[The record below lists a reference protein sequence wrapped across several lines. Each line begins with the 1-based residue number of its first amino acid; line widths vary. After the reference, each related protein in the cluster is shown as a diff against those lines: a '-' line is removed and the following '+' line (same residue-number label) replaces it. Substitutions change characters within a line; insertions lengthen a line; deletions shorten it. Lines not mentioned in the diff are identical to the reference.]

1 MNITV
6 TGMGY
11 VGLVTAACLAE
22 VGHQVTGFDID
33 ENKIASL
40 LKGEIDIYEPGLKEL
55 IIQNLS
61 KQQLIFT
68 SQSSEAY
75 QNPDCILITVGTPDN
90 GDGTVNLSYLY
101 KSIQTL
107 TENLQISTFVAIK
120 STVPV
125 GTCEKVQQMI
135 NGSLRVPL
143 SVRVISN
150 PEFLREGSGIYDTF
164 HSDRIII
171 GTDDELTKVFFS
183 KLYQPF
189 NVPIVHTQI
198 KSAEMVKYASN
209 AFLATKIS
217 FINEVA
223 NLCELSGADINE
235 VANGIGLDKRIG
247 NSFLNAG
254 IGYGGACFPKDTTAF
269 VQFSEDNGYQFEI
282 LKATIR
288 VNQKQRKWL
297 VNEVKNIYKSLIG
310 LEIAVLGLSF
320 KPHTDDIRGA
330 PSVEIIE
337 KLLLEGAKITVYDPV
352 SSENIGKIYS
362 NVVIASTIEE
372 AIHEK
377 QVALILTE
385 WPGIK
390 EFNLC
395 QFQNLMRTPII
406 IDGRNCYSLEEAKQA
421 GITYYSV
428 GRMKVNSIN

>member
-22 VGHQVTGFDID
+22 VGYQVTGFDID

-40 LKGEIDIYEPGLKEL
+40 LKGELDIYEPGLKEL
-55 IIQNLS
+55 IVQNLRN
-61 KQQLIFT
+61 QQLIFT
-68 SQSSEAY
+68 SQSSYAY

-90 GDGTVNLSYLY
+90 GSGTVNLSYLY
-101 KSIQTL
+101 EAIQTL
-107 TENLQISTFVAIK
+107 TENLQKSTYVAIK

-125 GTCEKVQQMI
+125 GTCEKIQQKI
-135 NGSLRVPL
+135 NNSLPSQL
-143 SVRVISN
+143 SVKVVSN

-171 GTDDELTKVFFS
+171 GTEDELTKEFFN
-183 KLYQPF
+183 KIYQPF
-189 NVPIVHTQI
+189 NVPIVYTQL
-198 KSAEMVKYASN
+198 KSAEMVKYAAN

-223 NLCELSGADINE
+223 NLCELSGADIKE

-254 IGYGGACFPKDTTAF
+254 IGYGGTCFPKDTTAF
-269 VQFSEDNGYQFEI
+269 VQFGEDNGYQFEI

-297 VNEVKNIYKSLIG
+297 INKVKTIYKTLSG

-320 KPHTDDIRGA
+320 KPNTDDLRGA

-337 KLLLEGAKITVYDPV
+337 QLLLEGAKISVYDPV
-352 SSENIGKIYS
+352 SSENIGNMYP
-362 NVVIASTIEE
+362 NVVVASTIEK

-377 QVALILTE
+377 QAVFILTE
-385 WPGIK
+385 WPEIK
-390 EFNLC
+390 EFDLGK
-395 QFQNLMRTPII
+395 FQNLMRTPIVL
-406 IDGRNCYSLEEAKQA
+406 DGRNCYSLQEVKQA

-428 GRMKVNSIN
+428 GRMEINSIN

>member
-1 MNITV
+1 MNVTV

-55 IIQNLS
+55 IIQNMS
-61 KQQLIFT
+61 KRQLIFT
-68 SQSSEAY
+68 SRSSEAY

-101 KSIQTL
+101 ESIQTL
-107 TENLQISTFVAIK
+107 TENLQVSTFVAIK

-125 GTCEKVQQMI
+125 GTCEKVQHMI

-143 SVRVISN
+143 SVKVISN

-189 NVPIVHTQI
+189 NVPIVHTQL

-209 AFLATKIS
+209 AYLATKIS

-254 IGYGGACFPKDTTAF
+254 IGYGGTCFPKDTTAF

-297 VNEVKNIYKSLIG
+297 VNKVKDIFQSLIG
-310 LEIAVLGLSF
+310 LKIAVLGLSF
-320 KPHTDDIRGA
+320 KPQTDDLRGA

-337 KLLLEGAKITVYDPV
+337 QLLHEGAEITVFDPV
-352 SSENIGKIYS
+352 ATDNIRKIFP
-362 NVVIASTIEE
+362 NIKIAPTIQR

-377 QVALILTE
+377 QVVFILTE
-385 WPGIK
+385 WPEIM
-390 EFNLC
+390 EFDLG

-406 IDGRNCYSLEEAKQA
+406 LDGRNCYSLQKAKQA

-428 GRMKVNSIN
+428 GRMAVNTIN

>member
-40 LKGEIDIYEPGLKEL
+40 LKGELDIYEPGLKEL
-55 IIQNLS
+55 IVQNLR

-68 SQSSEAY
+68 SQSSDAY

-90 GDGTVNLSYLY
+90 GNGTVNLSYVY
-101 KSIQTL
+101 EAVQTL
-107 TENLQISTFVAIK
+107 TENLQKSTFVAIK

-125 GTCEKVQQMI
+125 GTCEKIQQKI
-135 NGSLRVPL
+135 NKSLPNQV
-143 SVRVISN
+143 SVKVVSN

-171 GTDDELTKVFFS
+171 GTDDELTKVFFN

-189 NVPIVHTQI
+189 NVPIVHTQL

-223 NLCELSGADINE
+223 NLCELSGADIKE

-254 IGYGGACFPKDTTAF
+254 IGYGGTCFPKDTTAF

-297 VNEVKNIYKSLIG
+297 VNEVKNIYKSLKG

-320 KPHTDDIRGA
+320 KPHTDDLRGA

-337 KLLLEGAKITVYDPV
+337 QLLLEGAKITVYDPV

-372 AIHEK
+372 AIQEK
-377 QVALILTE
+377 KVALILTE
-385 WPGIK
+385 WPEIK

-406 IDGRNCYSLEEAKQA
+406 LDGRNCYSLEKAKQA